1 MDAMNL
7 VVLMCAVLAALALGV
22 LLAYACCQMLF
33 SLLRMHARSLAPVP
47 APMLAEGQVARAQTA
62 S

>member
-33 SLLRMHARSLAPVP
+33 SLLRMHVRSLAPVP
-47 APMLAEGQVARAQTA
+47 MVAEGQVARAQTA

>member
-22 LLAYACCQMLF
+22 LLAYACCQTLF
-33 SLLRMHARSLAPVP
+33 SLLRMHVRSLTP
-47 APMLAEGQVARAQTA
+47 APAAIVAEAQVGHAQIV

>member
-22 LLAYACCQMLF
+22 LLAYASCQMLF
-33 SLLRMHARSLAPVP
+33 SLLRMHARSLTPVQ
-47 APMLAEGQVARAQTA
+47 AQMVAEAQVARAQTA